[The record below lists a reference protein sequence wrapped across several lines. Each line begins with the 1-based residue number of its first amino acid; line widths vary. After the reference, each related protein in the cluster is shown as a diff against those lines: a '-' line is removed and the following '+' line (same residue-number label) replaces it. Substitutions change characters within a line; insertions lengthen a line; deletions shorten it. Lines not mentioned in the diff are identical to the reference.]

1 MVEKTPSEKRMI
13 YYGEPAREV
22 LEEIIGNIGDDMSL
36 QGSNAVLCLRLKLSG
51 IKSEDNKIILP
62 NVCWEKICKTG
73 DSTAQLPVDQIEINN
88 LVKELIELKVCFGDF
103 EQIIKMLKTKKGAG
117 NER

>member
-22 LEEIIGNIGDDMSL
+22 LEEVIGNIGDDMSL
-36 QGSNAVLCLRLKLSG
+36 SSRFKWPCYALRLKLSG

-73 DSTAQLPVDQIEINN
+73 GSTAQLPVDQIEINN

-103 EQIIKMLKTKKGAG
+103 EQIIKMLENKKGG
-117 NER
+117 RQ